1 MLGAGAAIAIALVT
15 ALPGP
20 AGADFGDP
28 SIDASGGPWVGTD
41 AWRPSFLYR
50 HRWVH
55 PGTSPGRWGGYR
67 GRITQPPTIEPP
79 VHDESNGYPTTQ
91 PSATETS
98 PAGLPTEPGY
108 P

>member
-20 AGADFGDP
+20 AGADSGHPATDP
-28 SIDASGGPWVGTD
+28 AIDAGGPWVSTD
-41 AWRPSFLYR
+41 AWRPSFPYR

-79 VHDESNGYPTTQ
+79 VYDESNGYPTTQ
-91 PSATETS
+91 PSATETA
-98 PAGLPTEPGY
+98 PAVLPT
-108 P
+108 